1 MASKAQKI
9 RGITIELGAD
19 TSKFQK
25 AMSGIDKTLRST
37 QSQLKDIDKLLK
49 LDPTNTELLRQ
60 KQEALGKELQASKDK
75 TRELKNAI
83 AELEKSGGEGAKDQI
98 NALNR
103 ELVESEQNTKNLTKE
118 MERFGSVTKQQ
129 LQAVGSQLKDIGGKV
144 SDVGKDMTLKLTT
157 PLVALGTVGVNY
169 NAQIEQYRTMFTTLT
184 GSAEEADRI
193 ISQLQADAQKSPFDS
208 KSLIEA
214 NQYLISAGVSA
225 EDARKTIL
233 DLGNAVAATGGG
245 SDELNRMAQN
255 LQQIKNVGKATA
267 TDIKQFA
274 NAGIN
279 IYGLLAE
286 TTGKTVEEVKEMDVS
301 YEVLAEALAKASE
314 EGGRYAGAM
323 EAQSQTL
330 NGSLSATKE
339 SIQMLLGEIMEAAMP
354 VIVKV
359 LEKVREVIDW
369 LSSLDDDTK
378 KTILI
383 VGAVVA
389 ALGPVITIVGGI
401 ITGIGGLVTALGFL
415 FSPIGGVIFIIG
427 SLVAAGV
434 ALYKNWDTIK
444 EKVGDLATSIKNK
457 FDDIKR
463 GITEKINSAK
473 DTVKSAI
480 DKIRSFFNFQWSL
493 PHLKLPHFSI
503 SGKFSLNPP
512 SVPHFSIDWYAKAMK
527 NGMILNNP
535 TIFGMMNGK
544 LLGGGEAGS
553 ETIVGTNSLMQMIAK
568 ASKGT
573 VVNMT
578 INAQDQNVYEL
589 ADIVMDRLTQTT
601 QRERL
606 VFA

>member
-49 LDPTNTELLRQ
+49 LDPTNTELLKQ

-434 ALYKNWDTIK
+434 ALYKNWDVIK

>member
-286 TTGKTVEEVKEMDVS
+286 TTGKTVEEVKEIDVS

-415 FSPIGGVIFIIG
+415 FSPIGAVIFIIG
-427 SLVAAGV
+427 LLVAAGV

>member
-157 PLVALGTVGVNY
+157 PLVALGTVGVSY

-354 VIVKV
+354 VIAKV

-389 ALGPVITIVGGI
+389 ALGPVITIIGGI
-401 ITGIGGLVTALGFL
+401 ITGIGGLITAIGFL
-415 FSPIGGVIFIIG
+415 FSPIGLAIAAIAGVIAI
-427 SLVAAGV
+427 GV

>member
-157 PLVALGTVGVNY
+157 PFVALGTVGVNY

-415 FSPIGGVIFIIG
+415 FSPIGAVITIIG
-427 SLVAAGV
+427 LLVAAGV

-512 SVPHFSIDWYAKAMK
+512 SVPHFGIDWYAKAMK

-553 ETIVGTNSLMQMIAK
+553 ETIVGTNNLMNMIAK

-589 ADIVMDRLTQTT
+589 ADIVMDRLTQIT

-606 VFA
+606 VYR

>member
-169 NAQIEQYRTMFTTLT
+169 NAQIEQYRAMFTTLT

-415 FSPIGGVIFIIG
+415 FSPIGVVIAIIG
-427 SLVAAGV
+427 LLVAAGV
-434 ALYKNWDTIK
+434 ALYKNWDVIK

-553 ETIVGTNSLMQMIAK
+553 ETIVGTNSLMSMIQK

-589 ADIVMDRLTQTT
+589 ADIVMDRLTQVT

-606 VFA
+606 VYR

>member
-286 TTGKTVEEVKEMDVS
+286 TTGKTVEEVKEIDVS

-389 ALGPVITIVGGI
+389 ALGPVITIIGGI

-415 FSPIGGVIFIIG
+415 FSPIGAVIFIIG
-427 SLVAAGV
+427 LLVAAGV

-568 ASKGT
+568 ASRGT

>member
-401 ITGIGGLVTALGFL
+401 ITGIGGLVTAIGFL
-415 FSPIGGVIFIIG
+415 FSPIGLAIAAIAGVIAI
-427 SLVAAGV
+427 GV

-480 DKIRSFFNFQWSL
+480 DKIKSFFNFQWSL

>member
-49 LDPTNTELLRQ
+49 LDPTNTELLKQ

>member
-49 LDPTNTELLRQ
+49 LDPTNTELLKQ

-157 PLVALGTVGVNY
+157 PLVALGAVGVNY

>member
-330 NGSLSATKE
+330 NGSLS
-339 SIQMLLGEIMEAAMP
+339 
-354 VIVKV
+354 
-359 LEKVREVIDW
+359 
-369 LSSLDDDTK
+369 
-378 KTILI
+378 
-383 VGAVVA
+383 
-389 ALGPVITIVGGI
+389 
-401 ITGIGGLVTALGFL
+401 
-415 FSPIGGVIFIIG
+415 
-427 SLVAAGV
+427 
-434 ALYKNWDTIK
+434 
-444 EKVGDLATSIKNK
+444 
-457 FDDIKR
+457 
-463 GITEKINSAK
+463 
-473 DTVKSAI
+473 
-480 DKIRSFFNFQWSL
+480 
-493 PHLKLPHFSI
+493 
-503 SGKFSLNPP
+503 
-512 SVPHFSIDWYAKAMK
+512 
-527 NGMILNNP
+527 
-535 TIFGMMNGK
+535 
-544 LLGGGEAGS
+544 
-553 ETIVGTNSLMQMIAK
+553 
-568 ASKGT
+568 
-573 VVNMT
+573 
-578 INAQDQNVYEL
+578 VY
-589 ADIVMDRLTQTT
+589 
-601 QRERL
+601 
-606 VFA
+606 

>member
-301 YEVLAEALAKASE
+301 YDVLAEALAKASE

-415 FSPIGGVIFIIG
+415 FSPIGGVIAIIG
-427 SLVAAGV
+427 LLVAAGI
-434 ALYKNWDTIK
+434 ALYKNWDVIK

-480 DKIRSFFNFQWSL
+480 DKIKSFFNFQWSL

-512 SVPHFSIDWYAKAMK
+512 SVPHFGIDWYAKAMK

>member
-169 NAQIEQYRTMFTTLT
+169 NAQIEQYRAMFTTLT

-415 FSPIGGVIFIIG
+415 FSPIGVVIAIIG
-427 SLVAAGV
+427 LLVAAGV

-480 DKIRSFFNFQWSL
+480 DKIKSFFNFQWSL

-589 ADIVMDRLTQTT
+589 ADIVMDRLTQVT

-606 VFA
+606 VYR

>member
-286 TTGKTVEEVKEMDVS
+286 TTGKTVEEVKEIDVS

-389 ALGPVITIVGGI
+389 ALGPVITIIGGI

-415 FSPIGGVIFIIG
+415 FSPIGAVIFIIG
-427 SLVAAGV
+427 LLVAAGV

>member
-389 ALGPVITIVGGI
+389 ALGPVITIIGGI

-415 FSPIGGVIFIIG
+415 FSPIGAVIFIIG
-427 SLVAAGV
+427 LLVAAGV